1 MIRKGRGRSR
11 AIRRIHRVPPLLVSM
26 ALYGGRWGWA
36 VYCGDL
42 IVVFDSDEQH
52 KEHLLKLFRILSKE
66 EILRAGYGWI
76 VFVCM
81 VVMCLMM
88 ALGLAYSIFPDIV
101 IGKLDIW
108 ESAASTASLKFALI
122 GTVIAVPMILFY
134 TAFIYKI
141 FYGKSQ
147 PLSYE

>member
-1 MIRKGRGRSR
+1 MSASNQSATVEAPVTQRFRDEIQRAFQRTVKG
-11 AIRRIHRVPPLLVSM
+11 VEYFT
-26 ALYGGRWGWA
+26 ALW
-36 VYCGDL
+36 
-42 IVVFDSDEQH
+42 VV
-52 KEHLLKLFRILSKE
+52 SKE
-66 EILRAGYGWI
+66 EILKAGYGWI

-108 ESAASTASLKFALI
+108 ESASSTASLEFALI

-134 TAFIYKI
+134 TEFIYKI
-141 FYGKSQ
+141 FYVKSKT
-147 PLSYE
+147 LSY

>member
-1 MIRKGRGRSR
+1 M
-11 AIRRIHRVPPLLVSM
+11 
-26 ALYGGRWGWA
+26 
-36 VYCGDL
+36 
-42 IVVFDSDEQH
+42 
-52 KEHLLKLFRILSKE
+52 
-66 EILRAGYGWI
+66 
-76 VFVCM
+76 FVCM

-108 ESAASTASLKFALI
+108 ESASSTASLEFALI